1 MKLHMVSLGVLL
13 VCGAWHTGQLRAAP
27 PEPPSEALMVRTD
40 GMRYEHRLEQ
50 SRFNVG
56 AGARDEVEGP
66 YRRVVGHRGA
76 FVVDT
81 VTGAT
86 LAVPHA
92 PAVPKG
98 TPVGSDAPQAFTVN
112 PAVHS
117 ALVQA
122 YLVAAGV
129 PAAEVSGTHVTTTM
143 AGGGPVSDGVQPS
156 RSTLLWYTTH
166 LERSLGGIP
175 VEGSFAFA
183 ALDSTGK
190 VITEGVYWPAIPAS
204 VVRQAQALKHRLDAV
219 DEWQAFLARARAARP
234 EVGEAVGEVK
244 IVHTS
249 AGHHGRFE
257 AKAVYA
263 IVARSAA
270 RGKAQIVRF
279 DDTGAPVWMADEL
292 ESTRDSVKQR

>member
-1 MKLHMVSLGVLL
+1 MKRRMASMGFLL
-13 VCGAWHTGQLRAAP
+13 VFGTWTMGQLMAAP
-27 PEPPSEALMVRTD
+27 PEPQSETLTVTKEGA
-40 GMRYEHRLEQ
+40 RYEHRIER

-56 AGARDEVEGP
+56 AGVRHEAEGP
-66 YRRVVGHRGA
+66 YKRIVGDKGA
-76 FVVDT
+76 FMVDT

-98 TPVGSDAPQAFTVN
+98 TPGGSDSPRALTEN
-112 PAVHS
+112 PDVHS

-122 YLVAAGV
+122 YLVAAGI

-143 AGGGPVSDGVQPS
+143 AGGGPVSGGIQPS
-156 RSTLLWYTTH
+156 QSKLLWYATH
-166 LERSLGGIP
+166 LERSLAGIP

-183 ALDSTGK
+183 ALDSAGD

-219 DEWQAFLARARAARP
+219 DEWHAFLARVKAVRP

-249 AGHHGRFE
+249 ARHHGTFE
-257 AKAVYA
+257 AKAVYS
-263 IVARSAA
+263 IVGRSATG
-270 RGKAQIVRF
+270 GKRRSCGSMTQGLPWRW
-279 DDTGAPVWMADEL
+279 P
-292 ESTRDSVKQR
+292 TR